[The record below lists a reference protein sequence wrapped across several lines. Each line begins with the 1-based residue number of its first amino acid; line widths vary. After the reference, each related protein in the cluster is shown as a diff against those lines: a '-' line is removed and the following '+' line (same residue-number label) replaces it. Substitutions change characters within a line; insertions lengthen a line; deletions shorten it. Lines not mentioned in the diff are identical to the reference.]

1 MTYVQYVYICNIVKC
16 SQKNSHTVKKHIHI
30 HLYIRIFCRHSA
42 CWHCETSYIYL
53 YNYIMIQ
60 WCHTSKETT
69 NIISIYFI
77 YIPIF
82 IPSFIYYYFTCIY
95 IYICTHTYPS
105 LSLSYSHPLVHRCRS
120 PVLWDAAAA
129 VFRSRRRAGCRCSAR
144 GRGEDSKGLGGNPGR
159 RCLGRRW
166 GSALINAE
174 TKKKNNKTTCP
185 NLHL

>member
-1 MTYVQYVYICNIVKC
+1 MMPYIKRNNKYYF
-16 SQKNSHTVKKHIHI
+16 NLFHIYP
-30 HLYIRIFCRHSA
+30 HLY
-42 CWHCETSYIYL
+42 
-53 YNYIMIQ
+53 
-60 WCHTSKETT
+60 
-69 NIISIYFI
+69 
-77 YIPIF
+77 PIF
-82 IPSFIYYYFTCIY
+82 HLLLFHMY

-144 GRGEDSKGLGGNPGR
+144 GRGEDSKGPGGNPGR

-174 TKKKNNKTTCP
+174 TKMKNNKTTCP